1 MPSITF
7 DDFSDGEVLTATK
20 LNTQFEKVETLINT
34 DLLDNSNL
42 ENPDFFI
49 SYPFYIASVSSTTL
63 RPKIR
68 FPVSATY
75 TYVDLSFVA
84 HTVSAGST
92 FQVDLLDNSGS
103 SVLSSVLQLTSAG
116 NPHTQSFSPALSALG
131 GEINTIQISRTAGSG
146 SADDVT
152 IILTVKTEL
161 TD

>member
-49 SYPFYIASVSSTTL
+49 SYPFYIASVSSSTL

-68 FPVSATY
+68 FPGSATY
-75 TYVDLSFVA
+75 AYVDLSFVA

-103 SVLSSVLQLTSAG
+103 SVLSSVPTPKAFLLLCQPLVEKSIQYKSAG
-116 NPHTQSFSPALSALG
+116 QPALAVL
-131 GEINTIQISRTAGSG
+131 
-146 SADDVT
+146 VT
-152 IILTVKTEL
+152 
-161 TD
+161 